1 MDSRR
6 GVAARVGVLT
16 LSLAAL
22 AGAADEGEWERPF
35 AGVLPEPEPGTS
47 VNPREEGEESER
59 FTTGSFIVDF
69 ASGRPAAGSTL
80 TAYPENDSAAATSYS
95 AKSASATAD
104 AAGLAAVEVSAAR
117 NPIHWLIESQGC
129 APVYAYGVEAPPMVA
144 LHPGADVKGRVL
156 DPMG

>member
-1 MDSRR
+1 MKAGR
-6 GVAARVGVLT
+6 GVAARAGILT

-69 ASGRPAAGSTL
+69 VSGRPVPGATL
-80 TAYPENDSAAATSYS
+80 TAFPENDSATATSYS
-95 AKSASATAD
+95 VKSAGATSD

-117 NPIHWLIESQGC
+117 NPIHWVIES
-129 APVYAYGVEAPPMVA
+129 
-144 LHPGADVKGRVL
+144 
-156 DPMG
+156 